1 MKIEGSIRSN
11 LISAVTSARNWRG
24 RTVHK
29 DTIAYWHE
37 VRDHGRRSDAGPLNT
52 SLAELVAELEC
63 ELELAK
69 TLKRQSR
76 Q

>member
-11 LISAVTSARNWRG
+11 LISAITSARNWRG

-29 DTIAYWHE
+29 DTIAYWHA
-37 VRDHGRRSDAGPLNT
+37 VLDHGRRNNAEPLNP
-52 SLAELVAELEC
+52 SVAELVAELEC

-69 TLKRQSR
+69 TVKRQSR